1 MRASSCPTPPPVV
14 SAVPERTSVRV
25 DRGPAA
31 HDSAAEVPAVGDSTE
46 LESLESIESSL
57 EDRGVLGASSV
68 ITE

>member
-1 MRASSCPTPPPVV
+1 M
-14 SAVPERTSVRV
+14 PERTSVRV
-25 DRGPAA
+25 ARGPAA